1 MATPLWAL
9 RILVDELPALEAA
22 DLAQAA
28 QAATVPHMKD
38 GDRRGLW
45 HELKA
50 AARPRGRRAAPP
62 ELRPAEP
69 RTHDPA
75 AAAAFFA
82 SQGIRVRKVDA
93 S

>member
-1 MATPLWAL
+1 MHTPLWAL

-50 AARPRGRRAAPP
+50 ATRPRGRRTAPP
-62 ELRPAEP
+62 EPLPAEP
-69 RTHDPA
+69 RVHDPA
-75 AAAAFFA
+75 AAAEFFA